1 LAGPGGG
8 LMTGIEVSVVVSASV
23 AAVWEELSALERHTE
38 WMADAERIMFRT
50 EQTRGVGTAMDV
62 LTRVGPLR
70 TMDVMVIDRWDEG
83 RAIGVTHRGIVS
95 GTGVFTIDAAAT
107 GTRVMWR
114 EDLRFP
120 WYLGG
125 VITAVL
131 ARPVLRRIWKRNL
144 DRLAVRLA

>member
-1 LAGPGGG
+1 MAR
-8 LMTGIEVSVVVSASV
+8 IEVSIVVSAAM
-23 AAVWEELSALERHTE
+23 AAVWEELSALERHAE

-62 LTRVGPLR
+62 LTRVGPFR
-70 TMDVMVIDRWDEG
+70 TVDVMVVDRWDDR
-83 RAIGVTHRGIVS
+83 RAIGVIHRGIVS
-95 GTGVFTIDAAAT
+95 GTGVFTIDAVAT
-107 GTRVMWR
+107 GTKVMWR

-125 VITAVL
+125 GITAVL